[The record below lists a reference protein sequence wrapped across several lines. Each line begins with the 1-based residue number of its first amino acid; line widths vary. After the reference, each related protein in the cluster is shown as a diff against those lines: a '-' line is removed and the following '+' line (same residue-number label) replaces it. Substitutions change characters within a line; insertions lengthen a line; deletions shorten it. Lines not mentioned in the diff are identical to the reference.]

1 MMWKCAKAVE
11 KIADAMPRYV
21 SVTRSDTLLPGRSKG
36 RKARDP
42 SLPTKNVD
50 PAQYGA

>member
-21 SVTRSDTLLPGRSKG
+21 SVTRSDTLLLGKSKG
-36 RKARDP
+36 REARDP
-42 SLPTKNVD
+42 SLPTKK
-50 PAQYGA
+50 